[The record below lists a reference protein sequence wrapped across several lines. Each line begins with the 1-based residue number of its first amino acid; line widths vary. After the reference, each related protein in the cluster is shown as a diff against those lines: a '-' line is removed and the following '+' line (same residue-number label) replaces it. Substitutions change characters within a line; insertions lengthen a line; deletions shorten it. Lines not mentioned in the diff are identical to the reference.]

1 MGKSLIKR
9 LSLVGG
15 QNPIEAAKRG
25 CKIYYGPYVYNF
37 FEVYKFLSE
46 NKIAEQIEDIG
57 ELSKKILRDL
67 KIPKEENTE
76 KIEKLNVFGNN
87 IFKNTINE
95 LKNFTF

>member
-57 ELSKKILRDL
+57 ELSFDDL
-67 KIPKEENTE
+67 SNSFISLS
-76 KIEKLNVFGNN
+76 LNSS
-87 IFKNTINE
+87 
-95 LKNFTF
+95 